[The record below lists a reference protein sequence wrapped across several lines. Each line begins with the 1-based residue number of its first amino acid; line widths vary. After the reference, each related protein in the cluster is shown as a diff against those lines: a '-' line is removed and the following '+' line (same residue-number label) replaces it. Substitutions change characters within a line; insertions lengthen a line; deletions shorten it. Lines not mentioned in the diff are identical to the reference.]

1 MYGGAKVAFENGKLV
16 AQFGPNFIGDLEH
29 WNYDTFRVTW
39 RDRMEG
45 RGFVNFRFNP
55 QGNVETMNIEG
66 IAEFTRAPEKIETVA
81 GITLGEADLK
91 KFVGKYALEAPPLEI
106 SIELVGN
113 NLKAMVPGQPV
124 YTLVPLAANRFR
136 IEGAP
141 EGFFA
146 QFDMGESK
154 PKSLTLI
161 QGSRPSI
168 TLLARQ

>member
-1 MYGGAKVAFENGKLV
+1 
-16 AQFGPNFIGDLEH
+16 
-29 WNYDTFRVTW
+29 
-39 RDRMEG
+39 
-45 RGFVNFRFNP
+45 
-55 QGNVETMNIEG
+55 
-66 IAEFTRAPEKIETVA
+66 VA
-81 GITLGEADLK
+81 GITLGEADLQ

-106 SIELVGN
+106 SIELGGN
-113 NLKAMVPGQPV
+113 SLKAMVPGQPV
-124 YTLVPLAANRFR
+124 YTLVPLTANRFR

-146 QFDMGESK
+146 QFEMSEGK